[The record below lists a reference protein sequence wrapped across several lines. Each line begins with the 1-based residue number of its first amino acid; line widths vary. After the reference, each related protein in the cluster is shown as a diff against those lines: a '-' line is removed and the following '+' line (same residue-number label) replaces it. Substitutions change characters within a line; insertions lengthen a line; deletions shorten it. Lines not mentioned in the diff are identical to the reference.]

1 MKNELFLFG
10 HPCFLSGG
18 AKTKDRSVSYDSA
31 TSYVGV
37 SDQTVVTPDLSAG
50 ETMVAPKRLCE
61 AAGQTLFHGMGSY
74 HGRQG
79 TANRFAAEDCWPT
92 VGAEIET
99 VARECPR
106 DDMYKALVSN
116 WFWLERDG
124 SLPDGTGHECV
135 TAPLSRRHW
144 GSPELWLGLQNAL
157 SPWLYSWDCDRTG
170 LHVHVGLDRFEDIEP
185 DLPIS
190 LDKSDRRML
199 GALASAYVYMK
210 TPQALVNRVFQR
222 RRGDYCGADA
232 LKSGSGPLAAVFASP
247 DATGVCARLVETAE
261 AMSDHTMQNLLTG
274 AAGAGISGVVRRS
287 GLSTHGCEINFAH
300 PYTVEFR
307 RGKGTLNGL
316 SIHRMV
322 EFCACCAK
330 FAEHIVSD
338 HSFRPTVPGFLEF
351 VEGNTNSAV
360 LAADARE
367 FLGKENAEC
376 A

>member
-18 AKTKDRSVSYDSA
+18 AKAGTSRVSYDRA
-31 TSYVGV
+31 TSYVGD
-37 SDQTVVTPDLSAG
+37 SDRTVVTPDLRAG
-50 ETMVAPKRLCE
+50 EAMATPKRLCE
-61 AAGQTLFHGMGSY
+61 AAGQTLFHGIGSY

-79 TANRFAAEDCWPT
+79 SANRFAVDDGWPT
-92 VGAEIET
+92 IGAEIET

-116 WFWLERDG
+116 WFWFERDG
-124 SLPDGTGHECV
+124 SLPEGTGHECV

-157 SPWLYSWDCDRTG
+157 SPWLYSWDCTKTG
-170 LHVHVGLDRFEDIEP
+170 LHVHVGLDRFGNIEP
-185 DLPIS
+185 DLPVP
-190 LDKSDRRML
+190 LDGEDRRTL

-210 TPQALVNRVFQR
+210 APQALVNRVFQR
-222 RRGDYCGADA
+222 RRGDYCDASA
-232 LKSGSGPLAAVFASP
+232 LKAYGGPLAAVFTSP
-247 DATGVCARLVETAE
+247 DTTGVCARLVEAAA
-261 AMSDHTMQNLLTG
+261 AMSDYTMRNLMAGLADTG
-274 AAGAGISGVVRRS
+274 FSDTVRHS
-287 GLSTHGCEINFAH
+287 NLGTHGCEINFAH

-322 EFCACCAK
+322 EFCACCVK
-330 FAEHIVSD
+330 FAEYIVAD
-338 HSFRPTVPGFLEF
+338 HSFQPTVPGFLEF
-351 VEGNTNSAV
+351 VEGNTSSAV

-367 FLGKENAEC
+367 FLGKESTEC